1 MAYTT
6 ETYFLTILEAGKS
19 KVKVSADSV
28 PGERTVFGLG
38 EDAFLLYPRVAENKR
53 GGISLFFL
61 QGHNPVLGTPP
72 SDLI

>member
-53 GGISLFFL
+53 GEGYLSSSYKAT
-61 QGHNPVLGTPP
+61 VL
-72 SDLI
+72 S